1 MKATTFLAALL
12 SSNVVLGAP
21 YTQKRRETR
30 AANDWQFPNY
40 PAPQNVARSEE
51 DNLSRRSSSQPLIE
65 VDEAEIYAR
74 NNESHTTLS
83 QNWAGALL
91 VGTGYSAV
99 TGTITVPTPS
109 GANAATQSA
118 GAAVS
123 FGILS
128 PLQVFH
134 RSVVEVGTKL

>member
-1 MKATTFLAALL
+1 M
-12 SSNVVLGAP
+12 
-21 YTQKRRETR
+21 
-30 AANDWQFPNY
+30 
-40 PAPQNVARSEE
+40 
-51 DNLSRRSSSQPLIE
+51 SRLSSSQPLIE

-123 FGILS
+123 FGNIS
-128 PLQVFH
+128 PLQRLH
-134 RSVVEVGTKL
+134 RSAVGVGAKV